1 MFQVWASGLLSREY
15 SVQILE
21 SGGVVQTL
29 VRDSLFRNS
38 NGAGGAA
45 DGTADTA
52 GAALTAALSEGEVPA
67 DADADADGVGRAAA
81 GDVETA
87 RASVRATGV
96 AGDAQLMH
104 QTSGA
109 DRILAHLTATQS
121 SALAKVARP
130 VRFDAST
137 VPF

>member
-1 MFQVWASGLLSREY
+1 VFQVWASGLLSREY

-52 GAALTAALSEGEVPA
+52 GAALTAALSEGAVPA
-67 DADADADGVGRAAA
+67 VADADGVGRAAA